1 MWKVDSN
8 FIVRTYF
15 YKLSNPSHLNYRIS
29 PVNYLII
36 LSYRLFLDIFHNELY
51 KFHSI
56 RSISEALSLSY
67 HPFMSRFIAIW
78 YLIFHREL
86 TTLFIL
92 FTLSRDFSSVHRDS
106 GSHLLLL
113 LLLQATRYLRFN
125 PEQWKSVTIT
135 SC

>member
-29 PVNYLII
+29 LVNYLII

-56 RSISEALSLSY
+56 RSISEAIPLISSFYVSFYRDLIFDISSRAY
-67 HPFMSRFIAIW
+67 HFIYSFHAIARFFFCSSRFRIPPPPPPPPSP
-78 YLIFHREL
+78 
-86 TTLFIL
+86 T
-92 FTLSRDFSSVHRDS
+92 SDS
-106 GSHLLLL
+106 IS
-113 LLLQATRYLRFN
+113 
-125 PEQWKSVTIT
+125 PV
-135 SC
+135 